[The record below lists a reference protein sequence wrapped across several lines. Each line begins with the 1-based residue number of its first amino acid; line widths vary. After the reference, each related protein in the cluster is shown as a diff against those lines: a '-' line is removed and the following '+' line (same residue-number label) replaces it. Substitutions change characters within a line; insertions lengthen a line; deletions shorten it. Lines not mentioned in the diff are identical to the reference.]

1 MIEQGGCWPTHE
13 QELLLKAALFR
24 GQPSVD
30 AFTEWER
37 VVGFDHLDEGS
48 YRMLPLLGNNLQAQ
62 GVDHPMIGRLR
73 GIHRRAWYENQML
86 FRDME
91 PVLHRF
97 RAAGIQCM
105 LLKGAALVLQCY
117 HDAGLRPMRDLDILV
132 PEEQAAAAIGL
143 LLDDGWRMLI
153 DWPGELTESF
163 RRFRHA
169 VALEHVSGRQ
179 LDIHWHVLYDC
190 CRKGA
195 DHDFWAASVSLELH
209 GISLRGLAP
218 SDQFLHVCVH
228 GVEWNEVAPIRWI
241 ADAITVLR
249 QSTELDWE
257 RIVKQTERRRL
268 VPRMRD
274 ALHYLASSME
284 APIPE
289 GVLRSLDS
297 LPVTRA
303 EMLEYQRVV
312 RPYDLQ
318 EALDTWRAIYQH
330 HRRSAVTRNPIDFV
344 RFMGH
349 YWNVRHFWQFAPMA
363 GRWSKVRIKHLLA
376 RRRPAASIEDSRPHG
391 G

>member
-1 MIEQGGCWPTHE
+1 MIEQGGCWPTDE

-97 RAAGIQCM
+97 RAAGIECM
-105 LLKGAALVLQCY
+105 LLKGAALVLQYY
-117 HDAGLRPMRDLDILV
+117 HDVGLRPMRDLDILV
-132 PEEQAAAAIGL
+132 PEDQAAAAVRL
-143 LLDDGWRMLI
+143 LRDDGWRVLTA
-153 DWPGELTESF
+153 WPGELTESF

-169 VALEHVSGRQ
+169 IGLEDQSGRQ
-179 LDIHWHVLYDC
+179 LDLHWHVLYSC
-190 CRKGA
+190 CRSGA
-195 DHDFWAASVSLELH
+195 DHDFWVASVPLELH

-228 GVEWNEVAPIRWI
+228 GVAWDEVAPIRWI

-249 QSTELDWE
+249 QSPGLDWE
-257 RIVKQTERRRL
+257 RIMEQTERRRL
-268 VPRMRD
+268 VLRMRA
-274 ALHYLASSME
+274 ALHYLASRME

-289 GVLRSLDS
+289 NVLRSLDA
-297 LPVTRA
+297 LPVTRD
-303 EMLEYQRVV
+303 EVLEYQRMV
-312 RPYDLQ
+312 RPLDFQ
-318 EALDTWRAIYQH
+318 EVSDTWRAIYQR
-330 HRRSAVTRNPIDFV
+330 HRRSAMTRNPVDFV

-349 YWNVRHFWQFAPMA
+349 YWNVEHFWQFAQMA
-363 GRWSKVRIKHLLA
+363 ARWS
-376 RRRPAASIEDSRPHG
+376 RRRIEHVLAQRRSA
-391 G
+391 